1 MILLKKYYQKLIGGN
16 RASNFINE
24 YDKKV
29 EINELLNE
37 DMYRDYQERAFF
49 AKTEEEAKKIMDEYY
64 QYLMDGGIEEYEQ
77 FINEKGAERDD
88 TLY

>member
-64 QYLMDGGIEEYEQ
+64 QYLIDGGIEEYEQ